1 MTTGRAGFAACLL
14 ASMLLVP
21 AYAGPMLT
29 PPAGAGTDPP
39 APWHVVG
46 LPGQTKPFTQFSVVD
61 VDARRA
67 VKIEADESYG
77 NLVHPLNRLRV
88 PAHLAWQ
95 WRIERGLTHA
105 DLHRKS
111 GDDTA
116 VKVCVFFDEPMNA
129 LSFVDREVIRLARAR
144 ASEAVP
150 TATVCYVWDY
160 GAPAGSEI
168 DNAFTRRL
176 RYIVLEN
183 SRTENQWVA
192 ERRDLG
198 ADFVL
203 AFGSESADVPAIV
216 GIAIGADADN
226 TQDHS
231 IAYVSGLSLEP

>member
-1 MTTGRAGFAACLL
+1 MTTGRARFAACLL

-29 PPAGAGTDPP
+29 PPAGAGTEPA

-46 LPGQTKPFTQFSVVD
+46 LPGQTKPFTRFSVVD
-61 VDARRA
+61 IDARRA
-67 VKIEADESYG
+67 VKIEADKSYG
-77 NLVHPLNRLRV
+77 NLVLPLNPLRV

-95 WRIERGLTHA
+95 WRVERGLAHA

-116 VKVCVFFDEPMNA
+116 VKVCVFFDEPMSA
-129 LSFVDREVIRLARAR
+129 LSFVDRQLIRLARAR
-144 ASEAVP
+144 ASEPLP

-160 GAPAGSEI
+160 GSPAGSEI

-183 SRTENQWVA
+183 SSAGPRWAA

-198 ADFVL
+198 ADFIL

-226 TQDHS
+226 TKDHS